1 MRQGK
6 RQEEREEIADREWL
20 KQRQAWDKEDMLL
33 RGRT

>member
-20 KQRQAWDKEDMLL
+20 KQRQA
-33 RGRT
+33 RIRRTCF